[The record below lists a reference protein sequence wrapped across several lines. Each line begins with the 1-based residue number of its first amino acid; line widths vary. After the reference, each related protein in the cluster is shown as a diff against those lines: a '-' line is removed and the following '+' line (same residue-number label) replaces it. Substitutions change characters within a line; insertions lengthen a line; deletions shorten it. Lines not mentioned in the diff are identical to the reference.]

1 MKSLFRFVGLILKG
15 IWKAITF
22 IRLAL
27 TNLIFLLSIG
37 IIYFIYVH
45 ADAPL
50 PTMDKSSAL
59 VLNLSGP
66 IVEQSTHINPMDSFT
81 GSVFGEEL
89 PRENVLFDIVETLR
103 HAKNDNNVTGLVLAL
118 GDMPETNL
126 TKLRY
131 IAKAINEFK
140 ASGKPVFAVGDFYNQ
155 SQYYLASYADKI
167 YLAPD
172 GAVLLKGYSAYSM
185 YYKTLLEKLDVTTHV
200 FRVGTYK
207 SAIEPFVRDDMSD
220 AARESASRWLTQ
232 LWSAYVD
239 DVAANRQIEIK
250 TLTPSMEQFVAQ
262 LKEVNGD
269 LAALSKKV
277 GLVDELATRQQVRQ
291 TLAETFGSDG
301 KDSYNAIGYYEYKTT
316 IKPTTLTDAN
326 DIAVVVASG
335 AIMDGSQPRGTVGG
349 DTVAGL
355 LREARNDSNVKAVVL
370 RVDSP
375 GGSAFASEVIRNE
388 IEALKAA
395 GKPVV
400 VSMSSLAASGG
411 YWISMS
417 ADKIVAQPTTL
428 TGSIGI
434 FSVITTFEKGLNN
447 LGIYTDGV
455 GTTPFSGQ
463 GLTTG
468 LTQGAKDAI
477 QLGIEHGYQ
486 RFISLVA
493 EKRGLTLK
501 AVDELAQ
508 GRVWTAQDAQTLGLV
523 DQLGDFDDAVH
534 LAADL
539 AQLDQYN
546 LYWVEEPLTPAQ
558 QFLQDLLGQVR
569 VSLGLDVSTL
579 LPKSL
584 QPLAVEWQQ
593 QTSLLNQLND
603 PKGQYAFCLSCQVE

>member
-1 MKSLFRFVGLILKG
+1 M
-15 IWKAITF
+15 
-22 IRLAL
+22 
-27 TNLIFLLSIG
+27 
-37 IIYFIYVH
+37 
-45 ADAPL
+45 
-50 PTMDKSSAL
+50 
-59 VLNLSGP
+59 
-66 IVEQSTHINPMDSFT
+66 
-81 GSVFGEEL
+81 
-89 PRENVLFDIVETLR
+89 
-103 HAKNDNNVTGLVLAL
+103 
-118 GDMPETNL
+118 
-126 TKLRY
+126 
-131 IAKAINEFK
+131 
-140 ASGKPVFAVGDFYNQ
+140 
-155 SQYYLASYADKI
+155 
-167 YLAPD
+167 
-172 GAVLLKGYSAYSM
+172 
-185 YYKTLLEKLDVTTHV
+185 
-200 FRVGTYK
+200 
-207 SAIEPFVRDDMSD
+207 
-220 AARESASRWLTQ
+220 
-232 LWSAYVD
+232 
-239 DVAANRQIEIK
+239 
-250 TLTPSMEQFVAQ
+250 
-262 LKEVNGD
+262 
-269 LAALSKKV
+269 
-277 GLVDELATRQQVRQ
+277 
-291 TLAETFGSDG
+291 
-301 KDSYNAIGYYEYKTT
+301 
-316 IKPTTLTDAN
+316 
-326 DIAVVVASG
+326 
-335 AIMDGSQPRGTVGG
+335 
-349 DTVAGL
+349 
-355 LREARNDSNVKAVVL
+355 
-370 RVDSP
+370 
-375 GGSAFASEVIRNE
+375 IRNE

-603 PKGQYAFCLSCQVE
+603 PKGQYAFCLPCQVE